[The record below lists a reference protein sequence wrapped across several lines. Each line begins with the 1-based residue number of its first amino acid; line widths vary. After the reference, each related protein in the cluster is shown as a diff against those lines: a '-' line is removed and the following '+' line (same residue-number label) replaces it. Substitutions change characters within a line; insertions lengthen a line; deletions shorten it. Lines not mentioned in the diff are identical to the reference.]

1 MSIKKAVRRA
11 RETLGRVQGR
21 TTRAPSLLGRAEGAS
36 IPRCQG
42 APASE
47 TLSE

>member
-1 MSIKKAVRRA
+1 MSIKKAGHRA

-21 TTRAPSLLGRAEGAS
+21 TTRAPNLLGRAEGANTL
-36 IPRCQG
+36 RFQD

>member
-1 MSIKKAVRRA
+1 MSIKKAGHRA

-36 IPRCQG
+36 IPRSQG
-42 APASE
+42 APDEE
-47 TLSE
+47 TLGE